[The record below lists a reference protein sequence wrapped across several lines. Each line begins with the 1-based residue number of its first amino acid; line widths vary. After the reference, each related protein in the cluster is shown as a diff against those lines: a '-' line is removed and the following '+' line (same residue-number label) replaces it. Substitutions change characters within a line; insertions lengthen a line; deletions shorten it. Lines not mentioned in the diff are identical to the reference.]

1 MDDALLIILLA
12 ALFLLGFI
20 PVVMLGRF
28 FNRTRRDV
36 VETPKGVRKTPA
48 GKDADHLAEFDR
60 TGVTHFDREDD
71 AEHLA
76 EFERTGVMR
85 FDREPEPPQ
94 DNASGLE

>member
-60 TGVTHFDREDD
+60 TGVTRFDSEKGAD
-71 AEHLA
+71 HLD
-76 EFERTGVMR
+76 EFERTGVLR
-85 FDREPEPPQ
+85 FDNEQEQPQ
-94 DNASGLE
+94 DTAPGLE